1 LLLSRRIATED
12 GCEVAVDASLSER
25 IRVCEMGHDDDG
37 DALTSAEYAELG
49 AHDV

>member
-1 LLLSRRIATED
+1 MATEE

-25 IRVCEMGHDDDG
+25 IRVCEDMGHDDDG

-49 AHDV
+49 AHDE